1 MEQDKYSF
9 FTKQFDS
16 WRDFEKEFE
25 NWCIN
30 NYQPVNI
37 KRSSMKYNDK
47 LMEEFLYCCIIVLI
61 YLHFICI

>member
-16 WRDFEKEFE
+16 WQDFEKEFE
-25 NWCIN
+25 NWCIS

-37 KRSSMKYNDK
+37 KRSSMKYNEK
-47 LMEEFLYCCIIVLI
+47 LMEELFKSFSIPTCYVRMSS
-61 YLHFICI
+61 